1 MNTEDPRSI
10 PGSGRPSVGGHGNPL
25 QYSCLENSIDRGAW
39 WATVH
44 GVAESDTNEWLTLS
58 VFFVMKVGES
68 CHSYIGW
75 MKSACCT
82 ESEHFTAKSPWRWQR
97 PGSSLDLRTRVQA
110 PWALV
115 HDLPVGEES
124 SFNCVHTS
132 PELHFYVTAQLS
144 VPILSEISLSWGFK
158 SMGPWP
164 PNILQNA
171 WEKANYFPTSLVT
184 GTLACL
190 GESLRHTDNNTCIK
204 MQNHPSVTN
213 KQYRMKLQE
222 NREVA
227 SSVLIFQTLCNFS
240 QTLCFFLKDTFSYH
254 RRNTGLL
261 PPLLIFHLY
270 NWLLG
275 WMQGRPG

>member
-1 MNTEDPRSI
+1 MINLEVASYEHRRPKVDPWVRKTLCRRPWQPTPVFLPGKFHRQRSL
-10 PGSGRPSVGGHGNPL
+10 VG
-25 QYSCLENSIDRGAW
+25 YS
-39 WATVH
+39 H

-144 VPILSEISLSWGFK
+144 VPIFVRDFTFLGLQVHGPMTPKYLTKRVRESKLFPHISCHWNVGLSWRI
-158 SMGPWP
+158 P
-164 PNILQNA
+164 
-171 WEKANYFPTSLVT
+171 ET
-184 GTLACL
+184 
-190 GESLRHTDNNTCIK
+190 
-204 MQNHPSVTN
+204 
-213 KQYRMKLQE
+213 YRQ
-222 NREVA
+222 
-227 SSVLIFQTLCNFS
+227 
-240 QTLCFFLKDTFSYH
+240 
-254 RRNTGLL
+254 
-261 PPLLIFHLY
+261 
-270 NWLLG
+270 
-275 WMQGRPG
+275 

>member
-144 VPILSEISLSWGFK
+144 VPIFVRDFTFLGLQVHGPMTPKYLTKRVRESKLFPHISCHWNVGLSWRI
-158 SMGPWP
+158 P
-164 PNILQNA
+164 
-171 WEKANYFPTSLVT
+171 ET
-184 GTLACL
+184 
-190 GESLRHTDNNTCIK
+190 
-204 MQNHPSVTN
+204 
-213 KQYRMKLQE
+213 YRQ
-222 NREVA
+222 
-227 SSVLIFQTLCNFS
+227 
-240 QTLCFFLKDTFSYH
+240 
-254 RRNTGLL
+254 
-261 PPLLIFHLY
+261 
-270 NWLLG
+270 
-275 WMQGRPG
+275 